1 MSKCAVLRADNYN
14 ADEIYNIVKK
24 HFEFHGIE
32 NEISK
37 DAKVVIKP
45 NLLSDKEAYF
55 SINTNPAFVFAI
67 IRYLK
72 DIGINDITVADCP
85 GGSVLLFTQM
95 QEVYRRAEYDFLT
108 EHVKLNL
115 DFESSDIYGSADF
128 VNKKFNII
136 NVIKNADYL
145 INVPKLKT
153 HSMTGITAGVKNL
166 FGCIPGLQKPA
177 FHARYPKT
185 DDFSNMLVELAA
197 TVKPDFTIVDAIDI
211 MEGNGPANGTKRH
224 LGATFSSKDVFAL
237 DAFIAEKMQV
247 PTDMVKTL
255 VAAEKKGFVTEKIE
269 AVGDIE
275 FCVDRPLELP
285 APLKEKTS
293 ASKFA
298 ATFKIMLDRIDERF
312 FKIYPQMND
321 KCILCRKCVTTCPM
335 RALKIEN
342 RKVILNKKDCIGC
355 LCCDEICP
363 QGAVDIIKKF
373 DIRKV
378 K

>member
-1 MSKCAVLRADNYN
+1 MSKCAVLKADSYN

-24 HFEFHGIE
+24 HFELHEIE
-32 NEISK
+32 KEIPK

-45 NLLSDKEAYF
+45 NLLSDKEAFF

-67 IRYLK
+67 IRCLK
-72 DIGINDITVADCP
+72 DIGVNDITVADCP

-108 EHVKLNL
+108 EYVKLNH
-115 DFESSDIYGSADF
+115 DFESSDVYGSADF

-136 NVIKNADYL
+136 NTIKNADYL

-153 HSMTGITAGVKNL
+153 HSITGITAGVKNL

-177 FHARYPKT
+177 FHAKYPKA
-185 DDFSNMLVELAA
+185 DDFSNMLAELAA
-197 TVKPDFTIVDAIDI
+197 TVKPDFTIVDAVDI

-224 LGATFSSKDVFAL
+224 LGVTFSSKDVFAL
-237 DAFIAEKMQV
+237 DAFIAEKTGV
-247 PTDMVKTL
+247 SKDMVKTL
-255 VAAEKKGFVTEKIE
+255 VAAEKKGFVSEKIE
-269 AVGDIE
+269 AVGDTD
-275 FCVDRPLELP
+275 FCVDRPLDLP
-285 APLKEKTS
+285 GPLKEKTS
-293 ASKFA
+293 MNKLA
-298 ATFKIMLDRIDERF
+298 ANFKILLDRIDERF
-312 FKIYPQMND
+312 FRIYPQMNE
-321 KCILCRKCVTTCPM
+321 KCVLCRKCVTTCPM
-335 RALKIEN
+335 HALSIEN
-342 RKVILNKKDCIGC
+342 GKVLLNKKNCIGC

-363 QGAVDIIKKF
+363 QGAVDIMKKF